1 MGYSRRFW
9 GGEAPGAGS
18 IPIGIKPSNDVYVD
32 EPYLSIRWDGL
43 HKHVFSEWKG
53 FANSEELRTG
63 LMKGIQAIR
72 DNRAAA
78 YVSDARKVRV
88 IVHEDQKWIQEK
100 WMPLALQAGLRR
112 LAFVTAGTGLGRLT
126 VQEVVLLVDH
136 HGLES
141 RTFSSVEDARRWVSE
156 VAVDR

>member
-1 MGYSRRFW
+1 ML
-9 GGEAPGAGS
+9 
-18 IPIGIKPSNDVYVD
+18 IKPANDVYVD
-32 EPYLSIRWDGL
+32 ESYLSIRWDSV

-53 FANSEELRTG
+53 FANSAELRAA
-63 LMKGIQAIR
+63 LLQGIQAIT

-78 YVSDARKVRV
+78 YVSDARKLKV
-88 IVHEDQKWIQEK
+88 IIHEDQRWIQEM

-126 VQEVVLLVDH
+126 IEDVVILVDH

-141 RTFSSVEDARRWVSE
+141 RTFSSLGAARQWVSE
-156 VAVDR
+156 AAIAR

>member
-1 MGYSRRFW
+1 
-9 GGEAPGAGS
+9 
-18 IPIGIKPSNDVYVD
+18 
-32 EPYLSIRWDGL
+32 
-43 HKHVFSEWKG
+43 
-53 FANSEELRTG
+53 
-63 LMKGIQAIR
+63 MKGIQAIR

-126 VQEVVLLVDH
+126 VQDVVVLVDH

-141 RTFSSVEDARRWVSE
+141 RTFSSLEDARRWVSE